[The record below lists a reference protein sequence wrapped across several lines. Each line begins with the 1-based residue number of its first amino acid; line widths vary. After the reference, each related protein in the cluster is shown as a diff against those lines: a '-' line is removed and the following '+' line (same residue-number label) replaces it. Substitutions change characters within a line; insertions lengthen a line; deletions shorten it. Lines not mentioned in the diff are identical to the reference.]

1 MAHTT
6 ETRAA
11 LSRQHRLA
19 IYAWWKHAILDIGT
33 ERLSDAT
40 RYFVI
45 QSSGQ
50 KVYIPKSTYNRM
62 LTGDSELDAETLQP
76 IVIDRVQKFRDA
88 LGHWQYVML
97 SNTGGGYREWTITE
111 EQFEKLSHGYMYR
124 AFWDTLNHAIVIQP
138 VQAIPKPVEEPEDN
152 RTRINRKKVL
162 GDLA

>member
-45 QSSGQ
+45 QPSGQ

-62 LTGDSELDAETLQP
+62 LTGDSELDTETLQP
-76 IVIDRVQKFRDA
+76 IVVSRVEKFRDA
-88 LGHWQYVML
+88 LGHW
-97 SNTGGGYREWTITE
+97 
-111 EQFEKLSHGYMYR
+111 
-124 AFWDTLNHAIVIQP
+124 
-138 VQAIPKPVEEPEDN
+138 
-152 RTRINRKKVL
+152 
-162 GDLA
+162 